1 MSNNWYF
8 QKLLRKIK
16 KVLSKQKLCLK
27 TQLWKPIFFVNAFL
41 TYFNFMYNVI
51 FHPIIGIFIYFMKTK
66 KNIFQ
71 IYSKKSSILKLI
83 SQNFQSKF
91 C

>member
-1 MSNNWYF
+1 
-8 QKLLRKIK
+8 
-16 KVLSKQKLCLK
+16 
-27 TQLWKPIFFVNAFL
+27 
-41 TYFNFMYNVI
+41 MYNVI